1 MQGGTTAFVGAGTT
15 TAEGLTARRSPD
27 PATLRAIVEELA
39 SYPRPSASPGERR
52 AAEWIAERLR
62 ELGFVTRIEEERAHG
77 TYWWPVGV
85 PLALSTAAG
94 VAALRRGA
102 GSRTRARAVAAG
114 LAVAGAI
121 ADDTAVPGQRLR
133 RLLFRHRS
141 TWNVVAEGGDPRG
154 HAHVVLM
161 AHHDA
166 ARAGL
171 IFHPAPRRFL
181 DRRFPRLARAPK
193 ETPPVVHAVM
203 AAPLL
208 IAAGAATRRPGVV
221 RAGLGVAAFF
231 LTGMIDMA
239 ARRPTVAGADD
250 NLSAV
255 AAVLEAG
262 RLLQEDPPPGLRVT
276 ILSTGSEES
285 LLEGMRAYARRH
297 FHELDRESTTFV
309 CLDTVGSPELV
320 LFEGEGMLRMRDYD
334 AGLKDL
340 TERVAR
346 GAGIRLRRGI
356 RLRNATDG
364 AVAMAAGY
372 RAVAIASMGAA
383 NAPSNY
389 HWPTDVPENL
399 DWSTVEDVSRLAHEL
414 ARAIPTMHRFLV

>member
-1 MQGGTTAFVGAGTT
+1 VGH
-15 TAEGLTARRSPD
+15 PD

-39 SYPRPSASPGERR
+39 SYPRPSASAGERR

-62 ELGFVTRIEEERAHG
+62 ALGFTTRIEEERAHG

-85 PLALSTAAG
+85 PLALASVAGLAALRTGAGTRTRAAAVATG
-94 VAALRRGA
+94 VAA
-102 GSRTRARAVAAG
+102 AA
-114 LAVAGAI
+114 AI
-121 ADDTAVPGQRLR
+121 ADDTDVPGQRLR
-133 RLLFRHRS
+133 RALYRQRS
-141 TWNVVAEGGDPRG
+141 TWNVVAEGGDP
-154 HAHVVLM
+154 AANTHVVLM

-171 IFHPAPRRFL
+171 IFHPGPRRFL

-193 ETPPVVHAVM
+193 ETPPVVHAVI
-203 AAPLL
+203 AGPLL
-208 IAAGAATRRPGVV
+208 IAAGAAARRRGLV
-221 RAGLGVAAFF
+221 RGGLGIGAFF
-231 LTGMIDMA
+231 LSGMIDMA
-239 ARRPTVAGADD
+239 ARQPTVAGADD

-255 AAVLEAG
+255 AAVLEAA
-262 RLLQEDPPPGLRVT
+262 RLLQEDPPAGLRLTV
-276 ILSTGSEES
+276 LSTGSEES
-285 LLEGMRAYARRH
+285 LLEGMRAFARRN
-297 FHELDRESTTFV
+297 FGELDRRSTTFV

-334 AGLKDL
+334 EPLKDL
-340 TERVAR
+340 TEDVAR
-346 GAGIRLRRGI
+346 RNGIGLRRGM

-364 AVAMAAGY
+364 AVALAAGY

-399 DWSTVEDVSRLAHEL
+399 DWDTVEDVSRLAYEL
-414 ARAIPTMHRFLV
+414 AKTIPTMHCFLV